1 MFLRRYSKV
10 LGQQQR
16 SQLQANSGKNV
27 RNFKALGC
35 AMSLKVH
42 FLNSHL
48 GYFSE
53 NLGAVSEEQGE
64 RFHQDIKEKETRYQ
78 AKWNVNMMGDY
89 CWLLRRDDPQA
100 TYKVKSTKR
109 RFDGRSKRHYNDS
122 GTK

>member
-1 MFLRRYSKV
+1 MYSKV

-16 SQLQANSGKNV
+16 SQLQENSGKNY

-53 NLGAVSEEQGE
+53 NLGDVSEEQGE

-78 AKWNVNMMGDY
+78 GRWNVNMMGYY
-89 CWLLRRDDPQA
+89 CRLLHRNDPQA

-109 RFDGRSKRHYNDS
+109 SFEGRRKRYYKDS
-122 GTK
+122 DTK